1 MSIDLIFLFLHIG
14 TDIEGW
20 NRLAV
25 AYVIAYISFFPFIRR
40 HRAIARAD
48 PDGLAPEARLYWLLW
63 SEYIPR
69 FQMGP
74 ANGVPTLAAPLETI
88 GLFGFAWTSLGPPH
102 VHWIA
107 PLIFAGMVGVAN
119 VSGLSDRRSVL
130 RILGLL
136 DGSEEA
142 NLFLQ
147 FAIYMATIDYMV
159 ASYGPYAA
167 SATGGNALARDFLA
181 GVAAMYSVP
190 CKAPRLL

>member
-1 MSIDLIFLFLHIG
+1 
-14 TDIEGW
+14 
-20 NRLAV
+20 
-25 AYVIAYISFFPFIRR
+25 
-40 HRAIARAD
+40 
-48 PDGLAPEARLYWLLW
+48 
-63 SEYIPR
+63 
-69 FQMGP
+69 MGP
-74 ANGVPTLAAPLETI
+74 ANAVPTLAAPLETI

-107 PLIFAGMVGVAN
+107 PLIFACMVGIAN

-142 NLFLQ
+142 NVFLQ